1 MQIIAEV
8 CCRFDDRRK
17 VGSGYSAKINS
28 NSINFRLEEIY
39 AASIG
44 GYVRNNGNDIIL
56 LIVRHGSYFASF
68 EAIVATCF
76 P

>member
-1 MQIIAEV
+1 MTEGRGDLDIQQE
-8 CCRFDDRRK
+8 K
-17 VGSGYSAKINS
+17 S
-28 NSINFRLEEIY
+28 NSINFRLEEVY

-44 GYVRNNGNDIIL
+44 GYIRNKGNDIILL
-56 LIVRHGSYFASF
+56 LIVRHGSYFPSF

>member
-1 MQIIAEV
+1 MTEGRGDLDIQQE
-8 CCRFDDRRK
+8 K
-17 VGSGYSAKINS
+17 S

-44 GYVRNNGNDIIL
+44 GYFRNKGNDSMLL
-56 LIVRHGSYFASF
+56 LIVRKLTYFISF

>member
-1 MQIIAEV
+1 MTEGRGELDIQQE
-8 CCRFDDRRK
+8 K
-17 VGSGYSAKINS
+17 S
-28 NSINFRLEEIY
+28 NFINFRLEEIY
-39 AASIG
+39 VASIG
-44 GYVRNNGNDIIL
+44 GYVRNKGNDIILL

>member
-1 MQIIAEV
+1 MTEGRGDLDIQQ
-8 CCRFDDRRK
+8 K
-17 VGSGYSAKINS
+17 NS
-28 NSINFRLEEIY
+28 NSINFRLKEIY
-39 AASIG
+39 AARIG
-44 GYVRNNGNDIIL
+44 GYVRNKGNDIILL

>member
-1 MQIIAEV
+1 MTEGRGDLDIQQE
-8 CCRFDDRRK
+8 K
-17 VGSGYSAKINS
+17 S
-28 NSINFRLEEIY
+28 NSINFRLEEVY

-44 GYVRNNGNDIIL
+44 GYVRNKGNDIIIL
-56 LIVRHGSYFASF
+56 LIVRKLTYFTSF

>member
-1 MQIIAEV
+1 MTEGRGELDFQQE
-8 CCRFDDRRK
+8 K
-17 VGSGYSAKINS
+17 S

-39 AASIG
+39 VASIG
-44 GYVRNNGNDIIL
+44 GYVRNKGNDIILL

>member
-1 MQIIAEV
+1 MTEGRGDLDIQQE
-8 CCRFDDRRK
+8 K
-17 VGSGYSAKINS
+17 S
-28 NSINFRLEEIY
+28 NSINFRLEEVY

-44 GYVRNNGNDIIL
+44 GYIRNKGNDIILL